1 MQVFNQQCYGEA
13 MNELNLVIC
22 IGGGGGGGEKEEGR
36 LVGIFQLTATYMVRS
51 VNDIIILP

>member
-22 IGGGGGGGEKEEGR
+22 IGGGGGEKEEGR